1 MFECTTSFGR
11 RATLRAFAVRVFFGF
26 SSRNIATF
34 IHSSCNIT
42 FLRALVSLRLDPL
55 GYAQGDCSKG
65 IGLGW
70 WSGEWLEEK
79 KKQPKQNQPVFSF
92 NMFEIQFHEI
102 LQMPLHDL
110 HLLQVMFAFY
120 KIDLLATW
128 CPTCSVHIHHLE
140 KQKVQLRQAIQSQ
153 DFRECWGRVAFLR
166 TRRGMV

>member
-1 MFECTTSFGR
+1 M
-11 RATLRAFAVRVFFGF
+11 
-26 SSRNIATF
+26 
-34 IHSSCNIT
+34 
-42 FLRALVSLRLDPL
+42 P
-55 GYAQGDCSKG
+55 KG
-65 IGLGW
+65 TVQRGLGW
-70 WSGEWLEEK
+70 GGGRGSGWKKK